1 MFYNAMN
8 EPEFIEAVQFG
19 KDINARGYWCPSP
32 PDSEW
37 NWFVTGFHDGY
48 AAMIIREMY
57 STGEW
62 EDMEDDWGIVFA
74 PKGPRATD
82 YNTYFQEN
90 VYCVPHNSTPENAD
104 ELMFAYNL
112 YTEPLPYDVENPD
125 YWTDG
130 AYGYSRFR
138 DTETVDNTL
147 TLLYEGRYEPS
158 YRDYVP
164 GFDWGPTWDW
174 GSMLG
179 AETVIEKI
187 EMAKPVVDAAIEEA
201 NK

>member
-1 MFYNAMN
+1 MELVTETIYEENF
-8 EPEFIEAVQFG
+8 
-19 KDINARGYWCPSP
+19 
-32 PDSEW
+32 SEG
-37 NWFVTGFHDGY
+37 TGLF
-48 AAMIIREMY
+48 
-57 STGEW
+57 
-62 EDMEDDWGIVFA
+62 
-74 PKGPRATD
+74 GPRGDT
-82 YNTYFQEN
+82 QIS
-90 VYCVPHNSTPENAD
+90 VD
-104 ELMFAYNL
+104 ESGLL
-112 YTEPLPYDVENPD
+112 VQNPD
-125 YWTDG
+125 YWKDG